1 MPVMPGY
8 NFVDKVMRLKSIAGS
23 GALLIIAILLLSSCE
38 TVPKVDRSSMTIGFA
53 EAAFGLGSKT
63 KANHAIIASSTITRW
78 DDELP
83 VYLIVKGEPE
93 GSKLYLQILAQMQE
107 VFSLAGIELIPATEP
122 GQQTLTV
129 YIKDEAL
136 LTAGSVQTPCYFH
149 QREVTRGYVTRA
161 DIYLSRVFVSSSEES
176 CVAHEAM
183 HALGFGGH
191 PHRLNSVLSYTENLR
206 KLTPFDRELVEILY
220 SDSLDSGTDVSDAV
234 TTVYSEL
241 TRFPETT
248 KKRYVPVDIS
258 LQINIDESPLVFV
271 DPFMKSSTKR
281 FYYQT
286 EKNGQ
291 STITISYDNSR
302 ADKRIAYARHTR
314 LSGDHIITK
323 HWKAAKLAQSYE
335 TLIGKSEVLT
345 QGYGSHPIGKFEFV
359 ITRSQKYSCVFT
371 IKYTNVGENDFGG
384 HQMIYGYL
392 CDGEGWAFDE
402 QDARVFIA
410 KIQILDRDPLKI
422 RERKLAR
429 TESSD
434 RDYSLLRLSG
444 RWPLDQFH
452 VSGLKMISKGDPS
465 GVIKIRINDEVCLG
479 KISKLDVRN
488 EGAWELDCDK
498 QEDSSGNYVWSED
511 GSFAFSGETR
521 QSGLAIDWRGD
532 QVF

>member
-1 MPVMPGY
+1 MPGY
-8 NFVDKVMRLKSIAGS
+8 NFVDKVMKTNSIATRS
-23 GALLIIAILLLSSCE
+23 TLLIIAMLLLSSCE

-78 DDELP
+78 NHELP

-93 GSKLYLQILAQMQE
+93 GSELYLQILAQMQE
-107 VFSLAGIELIPATEP
+107 VFGLASIELIPATET

-136 LTAGSVQTPCYFH
+136 LTAGSVQTRCYFH
-149 QREVTRGYVTRA
+149 QKEVINGHMTRA
-161 DIYLSRVFVSSSEES
+161 DIYLSRVYISSSEES
-176 CVAHEAM
+176 CVVHEAM

-206 KLTPFDRELVEILY
+206 KLTSFDRELVDILY
-220 SDSLDSGTDVSDAV
+220 SDSIDWKTDVSDAI

-241 TRFPETT
+241 TQFPETT

-258 LQINIDESPLVFV
+258 MQINIDESPLVFV
-271 DPFMKSSTKR
+271 DPFMKYSTKR
-281 FYYQT
+281 FYYRT

-291 STITISYDNSR
+291 STITISYHNSR
-302 ADKRIAYARHTR
+302 AGKRIAYARHTR
-314 LSGDHIITK
+314 LSTNHIYK
-323 HWKAAKLAQSYE
+323 NHWNAEKLAQSHD
-335 TLIGKSEVLT
+335 TIIGIPEVLD
-345 QGYGSHPIGKFEFV
+345 QGYGGHPIGRFEFV
-359 ITRSQKYSCVFT
+359 ITRSPEYSCVFA

-402 QDARVFIA
+402 QDARRFIS
-410 KIQILDRDPLKI
+410 KIQILDRNPLKI
-422 RERKLAR
+422 RAEKLTR
-429 TESSD
+429 SESSD
-434 RDYSLLRLSG
+434 RNYSLLRLSG
-444 RWPLDQFH
+444 KWPLDQFH

-479 KISKLDVRN
+479 NISKLDVRN
-488 EGAWELDCDK
+488 QGSWELDCDK